1 MRSHQPHIQ
10 GQGAKKRTQ
19 RAVGTSGI
27 SGTRRPHALQLYM
40 YMLCMLYVKV
50 VKYLRAPRSLRPIW
64 DGGQGQTRPGEGA
77 KGISLAILIVR
88 VLLICEFFLRGR
100 QSVGGKQKRNQRSM
114 HSLFSASG
122 ARKSKHT
129 LPNEREGFA
138 LAVGASMQRRRHAG
152 GGNAQ
157 RAV

>member
-1 MRSHQPHIQ
+1 MANGFPKEFQGLGDGLGWGGWVRMGGDLMGGMGGDLGDQRDTSAARS
-10 GQGAKKRTQ
+10 T
-19 RAVGTSGI
+19 AV
-27 SGTRRPHALQLYM
+27 H
-40 YMLCMLYVKV
+40 VHV
-50 VKYLRAPRSLRPIW
+50 VVRQSCEVPSRAPRSLRPIW
-64 DGGQGQTRPGEGA
+64 G
-77 KGISLAILIVR
+77 VR
-88 VLLICEFFLRGR
+88 VLRGR
-100 QSVGGKQKRNQRSM
+100 QAVGGKQKRNQRSM